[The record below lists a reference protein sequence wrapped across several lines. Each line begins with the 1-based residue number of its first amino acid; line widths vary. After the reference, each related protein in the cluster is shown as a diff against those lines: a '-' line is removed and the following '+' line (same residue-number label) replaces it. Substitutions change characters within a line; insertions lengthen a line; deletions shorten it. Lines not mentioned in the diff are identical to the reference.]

1 MAGTEVAVG
10 YVSILPKMGSGFSK
24 TVESALSSSGSSGA
38 KSFSASLSS
47 GVSSA
52 GVAAGN
58 MISSAISTA
67 MSAVSSSLDSAISRV
82 DTLNQFPKVM
92 SNLGFSTEDADA
104 ALSKLSDGI
113 QGLPTALDEIVG
125 NTQTLSLTL
134 GDLSRGTDVALALN
148 DGMLTYGAS
157 SDQVSN
163 AVYQLNQMISAGSY
177 DLESWRSVIESAP
190 GYMDQVAESC
200 LGAGSSANDLREA
213 LNDGTVTTDQF
224 LDAIVTLD
232 QEGSDSVVA
241 FSEQAKTA
249 TGGIATS
256 FTNVK
261 TAVTKNLANFIDAV
275 NGTDGNISKIA
286 DSMKQVVNDI
296 GSAALPLGEALGTV
310 VAQLAEGFDGAW
322 EGVESFASGVSELL
336 FGCDEVVEGFE
347 EVTGATEGTSQSAEE
362 LLGEYQTLFDQV
374 WNGDWGDGEE
384 ARRQAFI
391 DAGYSAEQYDAVQQ
405 LVNEHGADYVLTCED
420 LESVLG
426 DVSSAQSKQES
437 ATKKATRVVKE
448 ATTGALTPYIDA
460 LRQTVLGV
468 DEVCD
473 SFDEFGTKTG
483 EVTVHTDG
491 LLDDLSQFWSSLT
504 ESLGSGAGLGEAID
518 VAVEFAFDFPE
529 DVRAQISDACG
540 ALDDLSGKVSDTV
553 SALTPSAVQ
562 LWESFS
568 GMLGTLAQTSFEGL
582 LGFFTQVSEPMGEVV
597 GALGQLASDAMGD
610 ASSVFDAIADSAP
623 TIQQTFTDA
632 LAAVFSNLA
641 DAFTAMQPAVSAI
654 AGFIT
659 EAFVEL
665 VGEFAENC
673 GDLTSPLEDAS
684 AAIKDIAETYGPK
697 LQEFFEGLDVSAV
710 TEPLSDF
717 AAAVRDDLSKV
728 VQDFT
733 DNTLPKFQEAWDTIT
748 LALGERGLD
757 DNNVLEDASSLAG
770 TAFGT
775 ICTAATTALE
785 VVGSLGVAIAKLFRG
800 DWLGAAES
808 AGSGVN
814 AIVDGAAEELQNL
827 TGIPLADWLDDLND
841 DLASLGVT
849 AGTTTVSL
857 QAFTSG
863 WGTDLS
869 DGGLAQTFNQFKQAA
884 EDAGASTD
892 ALNQLN
898 DALVADGYAAMNL
911 NAEDVVAFGDALQAM
926 RDGGYSAEA
935 DEIAGAFG
943 ITSEKLDEASAAVE
957 SAASAAGTTATE
969 VTDAASQLEGATVV
983 TQTLGTTAEGAGA
996 SLDSTGSAAQAA
1008 ADTITSAM
1016 DSAQTSVDL
1025 TQDEFEALL
1034 QGGTDLDGGMVQLY
1048 DSSGTA
1054 STGLVTLGTNA
1065 LSSAGQFGSMKAAID
1080 NAAGSLSALVSYDGR
1095 IVTVNVVT
1103 AYSTTGTATSASS
1116 SVSATPSLVSAH
1128 AAGGIT
1134 NGIHIVG
1141 EAGPEAILPLY
1152 PGAMDPFAAQV
1163 ADFIEKGSGG
1173 GDTYNVR
1180 IDNAHVNEGDAI
1192 NAATGAYI
1200 MQLKRLGAI

>member
-38 KSFSASLSS
+38 KSFSASFSS

-67 MSAVSSSLDSAISRV
+67 MSAVSGSLDSAISRV

-134 GDLSRGTDVALALN
+134 GDLGKGTDVALALN

-157 SDQVSN
+157 SSQVSN

-177 DLESWRSVIESAP
+177 DLASWRSVIESAP

-213 LNDGTVTTDQF
+213 LNDGTVTTEQF
-224 LDAIVTLD
+224 LDSIVTLD
-232 QEGSDSVVA
+232 QEGSDSVTA

-310 VAQLAEGFDGAW
+310 VAQLADGFDGAW

-336 FGCDEVVEGFE
+336 FGCDEVVEEFE
-347 EVTGATEGTSQSAEE
+347 GITGATEGTSQSAEE
-362 LLGEYQTLFDQV
+362 LLGEYQALFDQV

-460 LRQTVLGV
+460 LKRTVLGV

-582 LGFFTQVSEPMGEVV
+582 LSFFTQVSEPMGEVV

-610 ASSVFDAIADSAP
+610 ASSVFDAIADNAP

-641 DAFTAMQPAVSAI
+641 DALTAMQPAVSAI

-665 VGEFAENC
+665 VGEFADNC

-710 TEPLSDF
+710 TGPLSDF
-717 AAAVRDDLSKV
+717 AAEVRDDVGKAA
-728 VQDFT
+728 QDFA
-733 DNTLPKFQEAWDTIT
+733 DNVAPKFTEAFDTIRDYFTSDTYWDTNW
-748 LALGERGLD
+748 LD
-757 DNNVLEDASSLAG
+757 AVGNVAE

-775 ICTAATTALE
+775 ISIAATTAME
-785 VVGSLGVAIAKLFRG
+785 VVGSLSVALAKFFTG

-808 AGSGVN
+808 VGSGLSAV
-814 AIVDGAAEELQNL
+814 VDGAADELQYL
-827 TGIPLADWLDDLND
+827 TGIPVADAIDWLNDLNE
-841 DLASLGVT
+841 DLANLGGAVDSTAMTLRASTSSLSLDSGFID
-849 AGTTTVSL
+849 SL
-857 QAFTSG
+857 QQFEQ
-863 WGTDLS
+863 
-869 DGGLAQTFNQFKQAA
+869 LAS
-884 EDAGASTD
+884 EAGAS
-892 ALNQLN
+892 
-898 DALVADGYAAMNL
+898 ADGLYQLSAALAADGDAAMSL
-911 NAEDVVAFGDALQAM
+911 QPEDVVAFGDALQAM
-926 RDGGYSAEA
+926 KEGGYSAEA
-935 DEIAGAFG
+935 GQIATAFG
-943 ITSEKLDEASAAVE
+943 LTATALEEASSAVE
-957 SAASAAGTTATE
+957 SAADAAGTTATE
-969 VTDAASQLEGATVV
+969 VTDAATQLEGATVV

-1016 DSAQTSVDL
+1016 DGAQASVDL

-1065 LSSAGQFGSMKAAID
+1065 LQSAGQFGSMKAAID

-1095 IVTVNVVT
+1095 TVTVNVVT
-1103 AYSTTGTATSASS
+1103 AYSTTGTPTSASAS
-1116 SVSATPSLVSAH
+1116 AIATPSLVSAH

-1163 ADFIEKGSGG
+1163 ADFIEKGAGG

>member
-38 KSFSASLSS
+38 KSFSASFSS

-67 MSAVSSSLDSAISRV
+67 MSAVSGSLDSAISRV

-134 GDLSRGTDVALALN
+134 GDLGKGTDVALALN

-157 SDQVSN
+157 SSQVSN

-177 DLESWRSVIESAP
+177 DLASWRSVIESAP

-213 LNDGTVTTDQF
+213 LNDGTVTTEQF

-310 VAQLAEGFDGAW
+310 VAQLADGFDGAW
-322 EGVESFASGVSELL
+322 EGVESFASGISELL
-336 FGCDEVVEGFE
+336 FG
-347 EVTGATEGTSQSAEE
+347 
-362 LLGEYQTLFDQV
+362 
-374 WNGDWGDGEE
+374 
-384 ARRQAFI
+384 
-391 DAGYSAEQYDAVQQ
+391 
-405 LVNEHGADYVLTCED
+405 CED

-460 LRQTVLGV
+460 LKQTVLGV

-582 LGFFTQVSEPMGEVV
+582 LSFFTQVSEPMGEVV

-610 ASSVFDAIADSAP
+610 ASSVFDAIADNAP

-641 DAFTAMQPAVSAI
+641 DALTAMQPAVSAI

-697 LQEFFEGLDVSAV
+697 LQEFFEGLDVEAV
-710 TEPLSDF
+710 TGPLSDF

-757 DNNVLEDASSLAG
+757 DNNVLEDAGSLAE

-785 VVGSLGVAIAKLFRG
+785 VVGSLAVALAKLFRG

-808 AGSGVN
+808 VGSGVN

-841 DLASLGVT
+841 DLASLGAT
-849 AGTTTVSL
+849 ADTTTVSL
-857 QAFTSG
+857 QALTSG

-884 EDAGASTD
+884 KDAGASTD

-898 DALVADGYAAMNL
+898 AALVADGYAAMNL

-943 ITSEKLDEASAAVE
+943 ITSEKLEEASSAVE

-983 TQTLGTTAEGAGA
+983 TQTLGTAAEGAGA

-1016 DSAQTSVDL
+1016 DGAQASVDL

-1034 QGGTDLDGGMVQLY
+1034 QGGTDLDGGMVQLC

-1054 STGLVTLGTNA
+1054 STGLVNLGTGA
-1065 LSSAGQFGSMKAAID
+1065 LDSAGQFGSMKAAID
-1080 NAAGSLSALVSYDGR
+1080 AAAGSLSALVSYDGKT
-1095 IVTVNVVT
+1095 VTVNVVT
-1103 AYSTTGTATSASS
+1103 AYSTTGTPTSASA
-1116 SVSATPSLVSAH
+1116 SVSAATTTTSVKYNAK
-1128 AAGGIT
+1128 GGIT
-1134 NGIHIVG
+1134 NGINIIG